1 MAARTLESR
10 FERMSVNDENESVN
24 AVGTYHKSK
33 VSIENKARA
42 FQQLINLGISLNS
55 DVNIRPWFFHSIDFE
70 RQSLELAEA
79 CVAKHQ
85 RNQVKY
91 RNDHDS
97 HRSFASS
104 TVAWI

>member
-42 FQQLINLGISLNS
+42 FQQLIRSRDLSQQRCQYQALVLPLN
-55 DVNIRPWFFHSIDFE
+55 
-70 RQSLELAEA
+70 
-79 CVAKHQ
+79 
-85 RNQVKY
+85 
-91 RNDHDS
+91 
-97 HRSFASS
+97 
-104 TVAWI
+104 